1 MEIKPRHQMR
11 IPPIPPS
18 LDDLLTGADM
28 HRRLLRI
35 LDAGAHRPT
44 INASYY
50 PWDRIR
56 HMTPPGDLTPEEWW
70 IGIKLARQA
79 TYRSTPILDR
89 NGLPFRY
96 ALVDPLLEATSR
108 IDRDASGRI
117 EIGDEVTNPENRDR
131 YLVSSLIEEAASSS
145 ILEGAA
151 TTVQRARD
159 MIRSGDEPR
168 DRGERMI
175 LNNYAAMRRIQ
186 ELTSETLT
194 PEIVFELHRILTDE
208 TLQDPG
214 AAGRLRRSGNSEDSI
229 VVMDARDGTTLH
241 VPPDA
246 SELPD
251 RLVRMCAFANEE
263 GSEVYYHPVLR
274 AILLHFWLA
283 YDHPFTDG
291 NGRTARA
298 LFYWSMLKQGYWL
311 TSFVSISSI
320 LRRAP
325 SRYAY
330 SFLYSETDD
339 NDLTYFILDQLDV
352 LRRAI
357 DALHEYLAR
366 KTREIRAVEK
376 LLRPSAGMNHR
387 QLALLGHAL
396 RHPGGRYTYESHQS
410 SHEVVYQTARTDLLD
425 LERRG
430 LLVMRKVGA
439 RFVFRPA
446 PDLVDRLRVL
456 DE

>member
-1 MEIKPRHQMR
+1 MR
-11 IPPIPPS
+11 IPLIPPA
-18 LDDLLTGADM
+18 LDELLAGADM
-28 HRRLLRI
+28 HERLRRI
-35 LDAGAHRPT
+35 FEASAHRAT
-44 INASYY
+44 VNGSYH

-70 IGIKLARQA
+70 TGIKIARQA
-79 TYRSTPILDR
+79 TYRQTPILDR
-89 NGLPFRY
+89 DGMPFRY
-96 ALVDPLLEATSR
+96 ALVDPLLEATSK

-151 TTVQRARD
+151 TTVQRARA
-159 MIRSGDEPR
+159 MIRSGEQPR
-168 DRGERMI
+168 DTGERMI
-175 LNNYAAMRRIQ
+175 LNNYIAMRRIQ
-186 ELTSETLT
+186 ELTSEKLT
-194 PEIVFELHRILTDE
+194 PEVIFELHRILTDE
-208 TLQDPG
+208 TLKDPG
-214 AAGRLRRSGNSEDSI
+214 AAGRLRRPGNADDSI
-229 VVMDARDGTTLH
+229 VIMDRRDGTTLH

-251 RLVRMCAFANEE
+251 RLARMCSFANEE
-263 GSEVYYHPVLR
+263 DGETYFHPVLR

-320 LRRAP
+320 LRKAP

-357 DALHEYLAR
+357 DALHEYLDR

-376 LLRPSAGMNHR
+376 LLKPSAGMNHR

-396 RHPGGRYTYESHQS
+396 RHPAGRYTYESHQS

-425 LERRG
+425 LEGRG
-430 LLVMRKVGA
+430 LLIKRKIGP
-439 RFVFRPA
+439 RFVFSPA
-446 PDLVDRLRVL
+446 PDLVDRLRKL
-456 DE
+456 DA

>member
-1 MEIKPRHQMR
+1 MR
-11 IPPIPPS
+11 IPPIPPPF
-18 LDDLLTGADM
+18 DELLADITPEKL
-28 HRRLLRI
+28 RRI
-35 LDAGAHRPT
+35 FDAGADAAT
-44 INASYY
+44 VNGSYH

-56 HMTPPGDLTPEEWW
+56 HMSPPENLTPEEWW
-70 IGIKLARQA
+70 TGIKLARRG
-79 TYRSTPILDR
+79 TYRPTPILDR
-89 NGLPFRY
+89 DGLPFQY
-96 ALVDPLLEATSR
+96 ALVDPLLEAISR

-117 EIGDEVTNPENRDR
+117 EIGAEVTNSENRDR

-151 TTVQRARD
+151 TTVQRARE
-159 MIRSGDEPR
+159 MIRSGEEPR
-168 DRGERMI
+168 DKGERMI
-175 LNNYAAMRRIQ
+175 LNNYVAMRRIQ
-186 ELTSETLT
+186 ELTRERLT
-194 PEIVFELHRILTDE
+194 PEIVFELHRILTE
-208 TLQDPG
+208 GTLEDPG
-214 AAGRLRRSGNSEDSI
+214 AAGRLRRPGNAEDAI
-229 VVMDARDGTTLH
+229 VVTDPGDGTTLH
-241 VPPDA
+241 VPPEA

-251 RLVRMCAFANEE
+251 RMARMCAFANEAE
-263 GSEVYYHPVLR
+263 SETWFHPVVR

-283 YDHPFTDG
+283 YDHPFIDG

-298 LFYWSMLKQGYWL
+298 LFYWSMLEQGYWL

-320 LRRAP
+320 LRKAP
-325 SRYAY
+325 ARYAY

-396 RHPGGRYTYESHQS
+396 RHSGGRYTYDSHQS
-410 SHEVVYQTARTDLLD
+410 SHDVVYQTARTDLLD

-430 LLVMRKVGA
+430 LLIKRKVGA

-446 PDLVDRLRVL
+446 PDLVDRLRML
-456 DE
+456 DA